1 MVTTSE
7 TPTRPTGR
15 AAVRAAVLDSAIA
28 LFAERGPS
36 SVSLRD
42 IAGAANVNLGLL
54 HRHFGSKADL
64 VTAAI
69 EHFLAG
75 MRSRIIEVLT
85 ADDFSSALVS
95 VLRYDAS
102 VYTRLMAWSLLD
114 GVDAENLQGN
124 YPMVLVIIARLE
136 ELGFDPQVARAR
148 ASVIFGIVNG
158 FVFFEPALRAAAE
171 LDTVPDALIDE
182 TLANT
187 MRSLFEPS
195 A

>member
-1 MVTTSE
+1 MAITTE
-7 TPTRPTGR
+7 TRPRPTGR
-15 AAVRAAVLDSAIA
+15 AAVRTAVLDSAIA

-114 GVDAENLQGN
+114 GVDPENLQGS

-136 ELGFDPQVARAR
+136 ELGFDPHAARAR

-158 FVFFEPALRAAAE
+158 FVFFEPALRSAAE

-187 MRSLFEPS
+187 MPSLFELP